1 MLAMKASLWK
11 LQIIPL
17 HHKTLVTGILI
28 KGNPKVQSEEDK
40 RFSTLKKV
48 LGTYF
53 HKPLKNVRL
62 CLQYKELYC
71 EAISGKNGE
80 FKAELNGKVSED
92 ISIHIKDDPQEL
104 TLLQNYP
111 VRFNSMDEKYFV
123 ITDIDD
129 TILQSFAKNYIKKL
143 SRLLFLPPVKRKR
156 IEASHEAFSHLS
168 EQHFQFFYLSR
179 SEYNLFH
186 LITTFLIENNFPL
199 GPVFLRRF
207 TRWKKVLSTKHKKQ
221 FKYQVLDE
229 IFEDH
234 KSNKILFFGDDSQY
248 DLDIF
253 DHFERKF
260 PNSVLGI
267 FIHRTNGR
275 FGKKE
280 IEWKKD
286 IQNRLKNVHFYS
298 SFEEVLTPLNLILD
312 EITDRS

>member
-1 MLAMKASLWK
+1 MKASLWK

-28 KGNPKVQSEEDK
+28 KGSPKVQSEKDK

-48 LGTYF
+48 LGTYL
-53 HKPLKNVRL
+53 HKPLKKVSL
-62 CLQYKELYC
+62 CLQYKDLYC
-71 EAISGKNGE
+71 EVISGMNGE

-92 ISIHIKDDPQEL
+92 ISIHLKDDPQEL

-129 TILQSFAKNYIKKL
+129 TILQSYAKNYIKKL

-168 EQHFQFFYLSR
+168 AHHFQFFYLSR

-186 LITTFLIENNFPL
+186 LITTFLIENKFPL
-199 GPVFLRRF
+199 GPIFLRRF
-207 TRWKKVLSTKHKKQ
+207 TRWKKLLHKNNRKH

-234 KSNKILFFGDDSQY
+234 KTNKILFFGDDSQY
-248 DLDIF
+248 DLDIYT
-253 DHFERKF
+253 HFESKF

-267 FIHRTNGR
+267 FIHRTKGR
-275 FGKKE
+275 HRKKE
-280 IEWKKD
+280 TEWKNN
-286 IQNRLKNVHFYS
+286 IQNQLKNVHFYS

-312 EITDRS
+312 EITIRS